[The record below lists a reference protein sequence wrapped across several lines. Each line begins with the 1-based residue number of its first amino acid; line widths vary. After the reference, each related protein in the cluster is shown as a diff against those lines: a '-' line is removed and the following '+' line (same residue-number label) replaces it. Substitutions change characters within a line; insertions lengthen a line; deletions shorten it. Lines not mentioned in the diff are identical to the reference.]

1 MAYRRTIFVF
11 LRRIKQLTKQQRL
24 VTQFIVLGFAALVV
38 FLDQLSKALVIQ
50 NFAPGKL
57 APMIGEIVQFNL
69 VFNDSAAFSIG
80 FGATGVFTVISSLAT
95 LVFLWLSRKV
105 ETKSWAMILGVALGG
120 VVGNLIDRLTREP
133 GFGVGWVVDFI
144 QIPFNFPIF
153 NLADTFLV
161 TAVVLAIL
169 LTLRGD
175 EIGGGRAK

>member
-1 MAYRRTIFVF
+1 MAFSG
-11 LRRIKQLTKQQRL
+11 L
-24 VTQFIVLGFAALVV
+24 VI
-38 FLDQLSKALVIQ
+38 FLDQLSKELVLA
-50 NFAPGKL
+50 NFQPGKL
-57 APMIGEIVQFNL
+57 SPMIGELVQFNL

-144 QIPFNFPIF
+144 QIPFNFPVF
-153 NLADTFLV
+153 NLADSAIFIA
-161 TAVVLAIL
+161 AVV
-169 LTLRGD
+169 TVVRVMRGD
-175 EIGGGRAK
+175 KLGKAAN

>member
-1 MAYRRTIFVF
+1 
-11 LRRIKQLTKQQRL
+11 
-24 VTQFIVLGFAALVV
+24 
-38 FLDQLSKALVIQ
+38 
-50 NFAPGKL
+50 
-57 APMIGEIVQFNL
+57 MIGELVQFNL

-144 QIPFNFPIF
+144 QIPFNFPVF
-153 NLADTFLV
+153 NLADSAIFIA
-161 TAVVLAIL
+161 AVVTVVRIM
-169 LTLRGD
+169 RGD
-175 EIGGGRAK
+175 KLGKAAN